1 MKLANHATAA
11 AAAVL
16 GVMMVMPA
24 SAQPAAPL
32 QALDRDPLTL
42 QVAEAERAFARTM
55 AQRDLAAFAQ
65 FVSEDA
71 LFFAGRKT
79 QKGRAEVVA
88 AWKRFFDGAQAPF
101 SWAPD
106 QVELAPGGQFAYS
119 TGPVW
124 GPDGKLISRF
134 NTVWRLE
141 SPGVWRV
148 LYDRG
153 EALPCDCAKP

>member
-1 MKLANHATAA
+1 M
-11 AAAVL
+11 
-16 GVMMVMPA
+16 
-24 SAQPAAPL
+24 
-32 QALDRDPLTL
+32 TL
-42 QVAEAERAFARTM
+42 QVAEAERAFARSM
-55 AQRDLAAFAQ
+55 AQRDLAAFARH
-65 FVSEDA
+65 VSEDA

-79 QKGRAEVVA
+79 QKGRAEVVT
-88 AWKRFFDGAQAPF
+88 AWKHFFEGAQAPF

-134 NTVWRLE
+134 NSVWRLE
-141 SPGVWRV
+141 APGVWRV

-153 EALPCDCAKP
+153 EALPCDCVKP

>member
-1 MKLANHATAA
+1 MAA
-11 AAAVL
+11 AAGVL
-16 GVMMVMPA
+16 IALTTLPA
-24 SAQPAAPL
+24 SAQATTPL
-32 QALDRDPLTL
+32 PALDRDPLTL
-42 QVAEAERAFARTM
+42 QVAEAERAFARSM
-55 AQRDLAAFAQ
+55 AQRDLAAFAH

-88 AWKRFFDGAQAPF
+88 AWRRFFDGAQAPF

-124 GPDGKLISRF
+124 GADGKLISRF
-134 NTVWRLE
+134 NSVWRLE
-141 SPGVWRV
+141 APGVWRV

>member
-1 MKLANHATAA
+1 MKPANR
-11 AAAVL
+11 AAAVGA
-16 GVMMVMPA
+16 GVLIAMTAVTA
-24 SAQPAAPL
+24 SAQPAAALP
-32 QALDRDPLTL
+32 ALDRDPVTL
-42 QVAEAERAFARTM
+42 QVAEAERAFARSM
-55 AQRDLAAFAQ
+55 AQRDLKAFAQ

-71 LFFAGRKT
+71 LFFAGRKA

-88 AWKRFFDGAQAPF
+88 AWTRFFEGAQPPF

-141 SPGVWRV
+141 APGVWRV